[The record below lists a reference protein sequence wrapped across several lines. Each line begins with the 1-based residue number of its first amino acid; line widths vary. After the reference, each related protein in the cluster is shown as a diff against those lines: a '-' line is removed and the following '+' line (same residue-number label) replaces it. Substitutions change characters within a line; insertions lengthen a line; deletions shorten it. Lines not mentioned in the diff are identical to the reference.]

1 MSIDRLRES
10 WFDLLQ
16 GLAVEDCQLGNEIF
30 NNLISLYSQPV
41 RHYHNLEHIQEIL
54 SSIQQIKD
62 ICQRDY
68 ILQLS
73 AWFHDC
79 IYNPQAKDNE
89 ELSAIYAQ
97 TALTKLNVDPQIIYS
112 VTEIISSTKNHQPL
126 LTNIDNSIFLDLDL
140 AILGT
145 TPTRYLQYAQAIRQ
159 EYQHISDRNYRQGR
173 SKVLTQFLTKERIYF
188 TDYFY
193 QRLETTARHNI
204 QTEIEL
210 LTSPPAPLLPGEGG
224 EIKN

>member
-1 MSIDRLRES
+1 MLINRLKKS

-16 GLAVEDCQLGNEIF
+16 ELTVEDYQLGNEIL
-30 NNLISLYSQPV
+30 NDLIDLYSQSV
-41 RHYHNLEHIQEIL
+41 RHYHNLEHVREIL
-54 SSIQQIKD
+54 SLIQQVKD
-62 ICQRDY
+62 ICQSDR

-79 IYNPQAKDNE
+79 IYDPQAKDNE

-97 TALTKLNVDPQIIYS
+97 TALTKLNIDSQTIYS
-112 VTEIISSTKNHQPL
+112 VTEIIRSTKNHQPL
-126 LTNIDNSIFLDLDL
+126 LTDIDNSIFLDLDL

-145 TPTRYLQYAQAIRQ
+145 TLERYLQYAQAIRK

-173 SKVLTQFLTKERIYF
+173 SKVLTQFLTKERIYY

-193 QRLETTARHNI
+193 QRLETTARQNI
-204 QTEIEL
+204 QTEIDR
-210 LTSPPAPLLPGEGG
+210 LT
-224 EIKN
+224 KN